1 MQSAAWL
8 LLEQQISA
16 GDFIPVEIG
25 FGESNRS
32 TNAESEGETEPGR
45 PGKKRTLLSLSVYFE
60 NAVCAQRGIFFFS
73 CHGLVPSLNGLVTTG
88 CVRPGGAS
96 AAHCTHSLAVEVA
109 AFTASFCPTNSNG
122 KQPTGNEAEIIQT
135 KIQSFFLFT
144 NPLRRPVF
152 WPPS

>member
-16 GDFIPVEIG
+16 GDFIPVGIG

-45 PGKKRTLLSLSVYFE
+45 PGQKRTRCPFLFTFKMLFVHRE
-60 NAVCAQRGIFFFS
+60 GFFS

-96 AAHCTHSLAVEVA
+96 AAHCTHSLAVEVT
-109 AFTASFCPTNSNG
+109 AFTSSFCPTNSNG
-122 KQPTGNEAEIIQT
+122 KQPTDNEAEIIQR
-135 KIQSFFLFT
+135 KIQSFFFLT
-144 NPLRRPVF
+144 NPLRLPGL

>member
-1 MQSAAWL
+1 MQSAACF

-45 PGKKRTLLSLSVYFE
+45 PGKKRTRCPFLFTFKMLFVHSE
-60 NAVCAQRGIFFFS
+60 GFFC

-96 AAHCTHSLAVEVA
+96 AAHWYPQSGCGSGGSPAVSA
-109 AFTASFCPTNSNG
+109 PTNSNG
-122 KQPTGNEAEIIQT
+122 KQPTDNEAEITQR
-135 KIQSFFLFT
+135 KIQSFVFLPILSAF
-144 NPLRRPVF
+144 PSF
-152 WPPS
+152 WLPS